1 MTTAT
6 VNGTPTQVSQI
17 ASFNISSGAPNWT
30 YQVTPGSQLSLIA
43 AADGNGLGGKA
54 TDQSGNDTVIR
65 FDSSGNP
72 SFDTWVSGS
81 VSNVNFFVADDLWVG
96 TTAAGS
102 EGEYFAAPVELSTS
116 SWPEEGGQE
125 QGAANSDLTVTNFS
139 QAAPNQT
146 TIQTVMQGIIA
157 ALPNNA
163 QCNNWLQAGP
173 KGVGSGLQQ
182 MQAVLA
188 ANTFGHGIVNQYGAV
203 NYRTAAFSGL
213 RNPDGTLVAQ
223 HTNAVFI
230 VNDNGA
236 FFNQFQNGDPTKPL
250 TTGKRNYPG
259 NSLRA
264 QATIL
269 IHEAAHQIAVAGFQP
284 DFGNPEAGKAN
295 DKMVDTNCKQLIEGL
310 K

>member
-1 MTTAT
+1 MLGENGVAFASGMTTAT
-6 VNGTPTQVSQI
+6 VNGAPTQLSQI
-17 ASFNISSGAPNWT
+17 ASFNISSGEPNWT

-81 VSNVNFFVADDLWVG
+81 VSKVNFFVADDSWVG

-125 QGAANSDLTVTNFS
+125 QGTANSDLTVTNFS

-163 QCNNWLQAGP
+163 G
-173 KGVGSGLQQ
+173 GV
-182 MQAVLA
+182 
-188 ANTFGHGIVNQYGAV
+188 T
-203 NYRTAAFSGL
+203 
-213 RNPDGTLVAQ
+213 D
-223 HTNAVFI
+223 
-230 VNDNGA
+230 
-236 FFNQFQNGDPTKPL
+236 
-250 TTGKRNYPG
+250 
-259 NSLRA
+259 
-264 QATIL
+264 
-269 IHEAAHQIAVAGFQP
+269 AVALSGAEALVRDCLENVKKWRFEPNAQKSAVVVYKFGMPGGECKSAPSMFMLERPNFAKVGRGEVPPVP
-284 DFGNPEAGKAN
+284 DREIRKFGDRRKRPQWL
-295 DKMVDTNCKQLIEGL
+295 V
-310 K
+310 